1 MQNVLVLGGTQF
13 FGKRLVQMLIDHGK
27 NVTIATRGLTKDSF
41 GDSVERLI
49 IDREKKET
57 IVQAFENRTRD
68 VVYDQ
73 SCFSPQEVKDVLD
86 VLKGKVK
93 RYIFTSSQAVYEFGT
108 NHKEE
113 HFSPINFSFMFK
125 GRREYV
131 GYGGYQEAK
140 RAAENVLFTQSD
152 MEVVAVRFPIVVGT
166 DDYTNRLKFYVD
178 KVKNE
183 EPIVAENFDIKLGFI
198 LSKEAAEFLYFLGES
213 SFQGPINA
221 GSLGDIS
228 LLELIRK
235 IEVFTGREAILSN
248 DVVNQQSSPYSLAGS
263 WSVNPEM
270 AIGLGFQFSDLNLLL
285 DDLIN
290 FYNNR
295 NGNEHLFFTKNNVR
309 V

>member
-57 IVQAFENRTRD
+57 IVQAFENRTWD

-73 SCFSPQEVKDVLD
+73 SCFSPQEAKDVVD

-113 HFSPINFSFMFK
+113 HFNPMNFSYMFK
-125 GRREYV
+125 GRREYI

-152 MEVVAVRFPIVVGT
+152 IEVVAVRFPIVVGT

-235 IEVFTGREAILSN
+235 IEVFTGKEAILSN
-248 DVVNQQSSPYSLAGS
+248 DEVNQQASPYSLAGS
-263 WSVNPEM
+263 WSVNPEK
-270 AIGLGFQFSDLNLLL
+270 AIELGFQFSDLNQL
-285 DDLIN
+285 
-290 FYNNR
+290 
-295 NGNEHLFFTKNNVR
+295 
-309 V
+309 